1 MVKKG
6 SLFFILI
13 LLAVSSLFIGVQSI
27 SLRDIFNLTDT
38 QRLVL
43 WSTRVPRTVS
53 LIIAGATSSVCGLI
67 MQHLTQNKFVSPT
80 TAGTMD
86 SARLG
91 ILVAMVFFP
100 NGSNLSR
107 SFVAFIFAFIGTL
120 VFIQL
125 VQRLPQKNQVMVPLV
140 GLMFGNIVG
149 SVVTFFA
156 YQLQLI
162 QNMSSW
168 LQGNFA
174 TITRGGY
181 ELVYLTVPL
190 LILAYFYAYHFT
202 VAGMGKDLATGIG
215 MNYQLIQLFG
225 LGIVSLASSI
235 ILVTIG
241 GLPFLG
247 VIVPNI
253 VSLFYGDQMKSTLWV
268 AASAGSIFLIIC
280 DIIARVVIQ
289 PYEVPVSLVVGV
301 IGSIIF
307 IVLLLKGAKK

>member
-1 MVKKG
+1 MKKG
-6 SLFFILI
+6 ILFICLI
-13 LLAVSSLFIGVQSI
+13 IAAVCSLFIGVQSI
-27 SLRDIFNLTDT
+27 SIGDIFHLDET
-38 QRLVL
+38 QKLVL

-100 NGSNLSR
+100 NGSTLSR
-107 SFVAFIFAFIGTL
+107 SLVAFLFAFMGTML
-120 VFIQL
+120 FVQL
-125 VQRLPQKNQVMVPLV
+125 IQRLSHKDQVMVPLV
-140 GLMFGNIVG
+140 GLMFGNIIG

-174 TITRGGY
+174 TVTRGGY
-181 ELVYLTVPL
+181 ELIYVTVPL
-190 LILAYFYAYHFT
+190 LILAYLYAYHFT
-202 VAGMGKDLATGIG
+202 IAGMGRDLATGIG
-215 MNYQLIQLFG
+215 LNYQVVQLFG
-225 LGIVSLASSI
+225 LAIVSLASSI

-253 VSLFYGDQMKSTLWV
+253 VSLYYGDQMKTTLWL
-268 AASAGSIFLIIC
+268 AAGAGSLFLILC
-280 DIIARVVIQ
+280 DILARVVIQ

-307 IVLLLKGAKK
+307 ILLLLKGAKK

>member
-1 MVKKG
+1 MKKG
-6 SLFFILI
+6 LLFIILVI
-13 LLAVSSLFIGVQSI
+13 VAVSSLFIGVQSI
-27 SLRDIFNLTDT
+27 SIRDLFQLNET
-38 QRLVL
+38 QQLVL

-100 NGSNLSR
+100 NGSTLSR
-107 SFVAFIFAFIGTL
+107 SFVAFVFAFLGTML
-120 VFIQL
+120 FIQL
-125 VQRLPQKNQVMVPLV
+125 IQRLPQKNQVMVPLV

-181 ELVYLTVPL
+181 ELIYLTVPL
-190 LILAYFYAYHFT
+190 LILAYLYAYHFT
-202 VAGMGKDLATGIG
+202 IAGMGKDLATGIG
-215 MNYQLIQLFG
+215 LNYQLVQLFG
-225 LGIVSLASSI
+225 LAIVSLASSI

-247 VIVPNI
+247 VVVPNI
-253 VSLFYGDQMKSTLWV
+253 VSLYYGDQMKQTLWV
-268 AASAGSIFLIIC
+268 AAGAGSLFLIVC
-280 DIIARVVIQ
+280 DIISRLVIQ

-301 IGSIIF
+301 IGSVIF
-307 IVLLLKGAKK
+307 IALLLRGAKK